1 MNESINSKVEFTGNK
16 IYMHVCLQEHLLL
29 PHPQHTCTELGKN
42 YLQIIGL
49 GFENVEKHIL
59 ILGIL
64 TYENEHRILIR
75 NTESL
80 SYVLDGGGSD

>member
-1 MNESINSKVEFTGNK
+1 MLAGIPLTS
-16 IYMHVCLQEHLLL
+16 
-29 PHPQHTCTELGKN
+29 HPQHTCTELGNK

-64 TYENEHRILIR
+64 IYENEDRILIR
-75 NTESL
+75 KTESL